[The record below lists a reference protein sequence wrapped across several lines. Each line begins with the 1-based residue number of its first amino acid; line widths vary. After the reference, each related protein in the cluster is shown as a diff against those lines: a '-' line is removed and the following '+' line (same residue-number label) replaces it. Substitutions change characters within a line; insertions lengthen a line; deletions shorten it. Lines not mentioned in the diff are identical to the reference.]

1 LPTGK
6 QRKKKEEREENIRR
20 QEDCYDT
27 GKAKQIY
34 IILLRTKRLVISL
47 SGMKQKVGFN

>member
-6 QRKKKEEREENIRR
+6 RREKKEEREENIRR

-34 IILLRTKRLVISL
+34 IILRTKRLMISL
-47 SGMKQKVGFN
+47 SGMKQRVGFN